1 MENKN
6 FRIVARVDGQE
17 RVLIERKAKK
27 VGLST
32 SEYVRQQAM
41 NYEPRPI
48 PPEAFFR
55 LCEEYDKL
63 VMSPDLPVNR
73 SRMLDAL
80 KHLIDEVG
88 GEMFGNDWVLAS
100 KRLAKRHP

>member
-32 SEYVRQQAM
+32 SEYVRQRAM

-63 VMSPDLPVNR
+63 VVSPDSPVNR
-73 SRMLDAL
+73 SRMLAAL

-88 GEMFGNDWVLAS
+88 GEVFGNDRVLAS
-100 KRLAKRHP
+100 KRAAKRHP

>member
-17 RVLIERKAKK
+17 RVLIEIKAKK

-32 SEYVRQQAM
+32 SEYVRQRAM

-63 VMSPDLPVNR
+63 VVSPDSPGNR
-73 SRMLDAL
+73 SRILDAL

-88 GEMFGNDWVLAS
+88 GEMFGNDRILAS
-100 KRLAKRHP
+100 QRAAKRHP

>member
-17 RVLIERKAKK
+17 RVLIKRKAKK

-32 SEYVRQQAM
+32 SEYVRQRAM

-55 LCEEYDKL
+55 LCEEYDTL
-63 VMSPDLPVNR
+63 VMSPDSPGNR
-73 SRMLDAL
+73 RQMLDAL

-88 GEMFGNDWVLAS
+88 GEVLGNDRILAS
-100 KRLAKRHP
+100 QRAAKRHP

>member
-1 MENKN
+1 MENKKI
-6 FRIVARVDGQE
+6 RIVARVDGQE
-17 RVLIERKAKK
+17 KVLIERKAKK

-32 SEYVRQQAM
+32 SEYVRQRAM

-63 VMSPDLPVNR
+63 VMSPDSPGYR
-73 SRMLDAL
+73 RRMLDAL

-88 GEMFGNDWVLAS
+88 GEVFGNDRILAS
-100 KRLAKRHP
+100 QRAVKRHP

>member
-17 RVLIERKAKK
+17 RVIIERKAKK

-32 SEYVRQQAM
+32 SEYVRQRAM

-63 VMSPDLPVNR
+63 VVSPDSPENR
-73 SRMLDAL
+73 SRMLAAL

-88 GEMFGNDWVLAS
+88 GEVLGNDRILAS
-100 KRLAKRHP
+100 QRSAKRHP

>member
-32 SEYVRQQAM
+32 SEYVRQRAM

-48 PPEAFFR
+48 PPEAFFL

-63 VMSPDLPVNR
+63 VMSPDSPGHRRQVLN
-73 SRMLDAL
+73 AL

-100 KRLAKRHP
+100 KRAAKRHP